1 MRSILALDDD
11 PTVLELVRTVLEDA
25 GYASIGAA
33 HLDDVPSTARADLV
47 ISDLLPLKA
56 YDRQVALGWIARL
69 RERFGPVPI
78 LVLTAHTAALHEPDG
93 LGVDGVLGKPFD
105 VEALLVKVTELMGAG
120 GQRHPTVTS
129 CRRRSG
135 RPRWGRAALR

>member
-1 MRSILALDDD
+1 MPSIVALDDD
-11 PTVLELVRTVLEDA
+11 PAVLELLRTVLEDA

-69 RERFGPVPI
+69 RERFGTVPI
-78 LVLTAHTAALHEPDG
+78 LVLTAHPAALHEPDG
-93 LGVDGVLGKPFD
+93 PGWGGVLGKP
-105 VEALLVKVTELMGAG
+105 VAAEAL
-120 GQRHPTVTS
+120 
-129 CRRRSG
+129 
-135 RPRWGRAALR
+135 